1 MVFRGCQALVATPG
15 HALNATRAMNPTCPE
30 VYTPAMATKKKVD
43 QRRAK
48 LEKELRDAIKEVDE
62 EGLLFLLQQAGVLI
76 HNARVERI
84 NKVAGEIRGSRKTQ
98 TPQAAGV
105 EIEESD
111 GGKVFFLTIGQSR
124 KVLNLDELKRIVR
137 ICYAAETKSDALR
150 QLYKVLSEERRDIL
164 SDAHI
169 GGPQNPLLDGLFQ
182 AVRARFKLED
192 R

>member
-1 MVFRGCQALVATPG
+1 
-15 HALNATRAMNPTCPE
+15 
-30 VYTPAMATKKKVD
+30 MAKKKVD

-48 LEKELRDAIKEVDE
+48 LEKELREAIKEVDE

-84 NKVAGEIRGSRKTQ
+84 NKVASEIRTSRKTAAPP
-98 TPQAAGV
+98 PQGV

-124 KVLNLDELKRIVR
+124 KVLNLEELKRLVR

-150 QLYKVLSEERRDIL
+150 QLYTVLSRERKDIL
-164 SDAHI
+164 SDARI
-169 GGPQNPLLDGLFQ
+169 GGPQSPLIDGLFQ
-182 AVRARFKLED
+182 AVRAKFKLQD

>member
-1 MVFRGCQALVATPG
+1 MAKKTAKRTPK
-15 HALNATRAMNPTCPE
+15 RA
-30 VYTPAMATKKKVD
+30 VD
-43 QRRAK
+43 QRRAN
-48 LEKELRDAIKEVDE
+48 LEKELREAIKEVDE

-84 NKVAGEIRGSRKTQ
+84 NKVASEIRGSQKAGALA
-98 TPQAAGV
+98 PAGV

-124 KVLNLDELKRIVR
+124 KVLNLDELKRLVR

-150 QLYKVLSEERRDIL
+150 QLYTVLSRERRDIL

-169 GGPQNPLLDGLFQ
+169 GGPQSPLIGGLFQ
-182 AVRARFKLED
+182 AVRAKFKLED

>member
-1 MVFRGCQALVATPG
+1 
-15 HALNATRAMNPTCPE
+15 
-30 VYTPAMATKKKVD
+30 MAKKKVD

-48 LEKELRDAIKEVDE
+48 LEKELREAIKEVDE

-84 NKVAGEIRGSRKTQ
+84 NKVASEIRGSRKPAPQ
-98 TPQAAGV
+98 THQGV

-124 KVLNLDELKRIVR
+124 KVLNLEELKRLVR

-150 QLYKVLSEERRDIL
+150 QLYTVLSRERRDIL

-169 GGPQNPLLDGLFQ
+169 GSPQSPLIDGLFQ
-182 AVRARFKLED
+182 AVRAKFKLED

>member
-1 MVFRGCQALVATPG
+1 
-15 HALNATRAMNPTCPE
+15 
-30 VYTPAMATKKKVD
+30 MAKKKVD

-48 LEKELRDAIKEVDE
+48 LEKELRDAIKGVDE

-84 NKVAGEIRGSRKTQ
+84 NKVASEMRGSRRTK
-98 TPQAAGV
+98 AAPPGGV
-105 EIEESD
+105 EVEESD

-124 KVLNLDELKRIVR
+124 KVLNLDELKRLVR

-150 QLYKVLSEERRDIL
+150 QLYTVLSRERRDIL
-164 SDAHI
+164 ADAHI
-169 GGPQNPLLDGLFQ
+169 GGPQSPLVEGLFQ
-182 AVRARFKLED
+182 ALRAKFKLED

>member
-1 MVFRGCQALVATPG
+1 
-15 HALNATRAMNPTCPE
+15 
-30 VYTPAMATKKKVD
+30 MAKKKVD

-48 LEKELRDAIKEVDE
+48 LEKELREAIKEVDE

-76 HNARVERI
+76 HNARMDRI
-84 NKVAGEIRGSRKTQ
+84 NKAASEIRGAGKADAR
-98 TPQAAGV
+98 TPPAGGV
-105 EIEESD
+105 EIEESE
-111 GGKVFFLTIGQSR
+111 GGRVFFLTIGRSR

-150 QLYKVLSEERRDIL
+150 QLYTVLSQERRDII

-169 GGPQNPLLDGLFQ
+169 GGPQSPLMDEFFR
-182 AVRARFKLED
+182 AVRAKFKLQE

>member
-1 MVFRGCQALVATPG
+1 VPQPRG
-15 HALNATRAMNPTCPE
+15 NPTCSQ
-30 VYTPAMATKKKVD
+30 VYTPIMATKKKVD

-48 LEKELRDAIKEVDE
+48 LEKELRDAIKEVGE

-84 NKVAGEIRGSRKTQ
+84 NKVAGEIRGSRRAQ
-98 TPQAAGV
+98 TPGV

-124 KVLNLDELKRIVR
+124 KVLNLEELKRIVR

-150 QLYKVLSEERRDIL
+150 QMYKVLSEERRDIL

-169 GGPQNPLLDGLFQ
+169 SGPQSPLLDGLFR

>member
-1 MVFRGCQALVATPG
+1 
-15 HALNATRAMNPTCPE
+15 MNPTCRE

-43 QRRAK
+43 QRRAR

-84 NKVAGEIRGSRKTQ
+84 NKVAGEIRGARKTQ
-98 TPQAAGV
+98 TPPAAGV

-169 GGPQNPLLDGLFQ
+169 GGPQSPLLDGLFQ